1 MLKPLTLLRDGSN
14 AKRALLTNGSILV
27 GTALFVVVCV
37 LYKDA
42 IVASY
47 LSKPGA
53 FERFLS
59 RSVLLI
65 GMGQLALTAVLLR
78 KQVFQVLERFFTRK
92 DYALNLA
99 ILRIVVFALLLIRY
113 GGDAAWYA
121 GLPESLRFPPFGVGR
136 LVDLGLEELVYFTP
150 QQVEVAYA
158 AFLVFCVTGLLG
170 FFSRTSAF
178 VVAILAMLPLAAP
191 QFYGKVSHGFHH
203 VTWFVALLSVSRC
216 GDALALD
223 AVIRAWRYPNDA
235 APLQKPARVYGLPL
249 CFVWLLIGMIYFFPG
264 FWKAWERGYE
274 WVAGDQLKFIMQ
286 TKWFDPDGW
295 SPPFR
300 LDKYPLLYRF
310 LGLGTILFELLFILF
325 VFTPRTRL
333 LAAVS
338 GLGFHAGTY
347 ILMQISFYP
356 LVVCYVV
363 FFDWHRI
370 LRRVGRRVYPE
381 PLRVSCTE
389 DSFHQ
394 RAFAALNVFDVLGR
408 IEVTTARAGNGRP
421 PLGEGVSAS
430 DTVYAV
436 VGDRRWF
443 GTDVYLEA
451 VKRIPLLWPVYPI
464 FWMAFAI
471 SPAGKGMRQPRKV
484 LVSDKP
490 SLGMLTATTSKRA
503 LAPLV
508 LVACILIGGNAYCGL
523 NKQVSAW
530 PFTCHPTFSGKWGP
544 LTKTVTLRAENTY
557 GQDVSMDF
565 QRSIAETTPMSY
577 PRVRV
582 LLQRALGTKDD
593 KLRQTRLKALWEVL
607 TREDSELGSVEKIEF
622 YRSVFRND
630 PDITGTSNALVEQ
643 VLLYSFEPK
652 TIALVP

>member
-1 MLKPLTLLRDGSN
+1 MKPFTLLRDNSN
-14 AKRALLTNGSILV
+14 AKRALLANGLILV

-42 IVASY
+42 IVASC

-65 GMGQLALTAVLLR
+65 VAGQLALTALLLR
-78 KQVFQVLERFFTRK
+78 EQVHRVLECFFTRE

-113 GGDAAWYA
+113 GGDAEWYA

-136 LVDLGLEELVYFTP
+136 LVDLGLEEFVYFTP
-150 QQVEVAYA
+150 QQVEIAYGV
-158 AFLVFCVTGLLG
+158 FLVFCVTGLLG

-191 QFYGKVSHGFHH
+191 EFYGKVSHGFHH
-203 VTWFVALLSVSRC
+203 VIWFAALLSVSRC

-223 AVIRAWRYPNDA
+223 AVIRIWRHPYESA
-235 APLQKPARVYGLPL
+235 RLQKPALAYGLPF

-286 TKWFDPDGW
+286 NKWFDPDGW

-300 LDKYPLLYRF
+300 LDRYPLLYRL
-310 LGLGTILFELLFILF
+310 LGLGTIFFELLFILLI
-325 VFTPRTRL
+325 FTPRTRL

-347 ILMQISFYP
+347 LLMQISFYP
-356 LVVCYVV
+356 LVICYVV

-370 LRRVGRRVYPE
+370 LRHVGRRFFPE
-381 PLRVSCTE
+381 PLRVS
-389 DSFHQ
+389 SIGGGFHHK
-394 RAFAALNVFDVLGR
+394 AFAMLDIFDVLGS
-408 IEVTTARAGNGRP
+408 VKTTGANARSGRQP
-421 PLGEGVSAS
+421 PKKDVPELDDVC
-430 DTVYAV
+430 AV
-436 VGDRRWF
+436 VADQQWF
-443 GTDVYLEA
+443 GTDAYRET

-464 FWMAFAI
+464 FWMVFAL
-471 SPAGKGMRQPRKV
+471 SPVWKRVHPKD
-484 LVSDKP
+484 VSSPDA
-490 SLGMLTATTSKRA
+490 LRRNMLTHTASKWS
-503 LAPLV
+503 LAPLM
-508 LVACILIGGNAYCGL
+508 LVACILIAGNAYCGL
-523 NKQVSAW
+523 SKQVSAW

-544 LTKTVTLRAENTY
+544 LTKTITLKAENTY
-557 GQDVSMDF
+557 GQDVSIDF
-565 QRSIAETTPMSY
+565 QRSVAEATPMSY

-582 LLQRALGTKDD
+582 LMQRALGTKDNE
-593 KLRQTRLKALWEVL
+593 LRQTRLEALWDVL
-607 TREDSELGSVEKIEF
+607 AHENHGLESIGKIEF
-622 YRSVFRND
+622 YRSVFRIN
-630 PDITGTSNALVEQ
+630 PDIIGKSNPLVEQ
-643 VLLYSFEPK
+643 VLLYSFEPEK
-652 TIALVP
+652 MVLAP